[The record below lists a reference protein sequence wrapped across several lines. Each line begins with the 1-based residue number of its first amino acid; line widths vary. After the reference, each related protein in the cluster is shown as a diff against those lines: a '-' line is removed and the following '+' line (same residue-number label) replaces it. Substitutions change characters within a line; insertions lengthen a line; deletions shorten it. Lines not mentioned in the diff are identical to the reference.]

1 MDKVPAGPPPVPVET
16 IRTVITM
23 AKDAAQG
30 AVYQCER
37 ALELL
42 RREVK
47 E

>member
-1 MDKVPAGPPPVPVET
+1 VDKVPAGPPPVPIDT

-23 AKDAAQG
+23 AKDQAQG

-42 RREVK
+42 RRDVK